1 MKERKFHQPGVLSIV
16 HRRPREGPP
25 SFLVWTP
32 GCSRIF
38 MNKETLTE
46 ALLETK
52 TLNYQWVKDN
62 TDVDQFLNESDM
74 SLRLDPDEPQAD
86 A

>member
-1 MKERKFHQPGVLSIV
+1 
-16 HRRPREGPP
+16 
-25 SFLVWTP
+25 
-32 GCSRIF
+32 

-52 TLNYQWVKDN
+52 TLNYRWVRDN

-74 SLRLDPDEPQAD
+74 SLRLDPDEPKAD

>member
-1 MKERKFHQPGVLSIV
+1 MKTREFKFEKSLSIV

-32 GCSRIF
+32 GVSRIF

-52 TLNYQWVKDN
+52 TLNYQWIRDN
-62 TDVDQFLNESDM
+62 SEVDQFLDESDM
-74 SLRLDPDEPQAD
+74 TLRLDPDEPKAN

>member
-1 MKERKFHQPGVLSIV
+1 
-16 HRRPREGPP
+16 
-25 SFLVWTP
+25 
-32 GCSRIF
+32 

-52 TLNYQWVKDN
+52 TINYQWIQN
-62 TDVDQFLNESDM
+62 NSEVDQFLDESDM
-74 SLRLDPDEPQAD
+74 TLRLDPDEPKAN